1 MGHTQHQARGRR
13 DRGAAQVF
21 VIVPFMELAL
31 PLALKLFPN
40 MLPSTFEDKDKSALE
55 RKKLFQVRVRISAL
69 WAWIRARRLRI
80 IAMRVPI
87 KRTMLADN
95 GKSAR
100 GRKKLFQVFRSQ
112 GQQRCVR
119 AHAHAR
125 LRSLLPSRANV

>member
-55 RKKLFQVRVRISAL
+55 RKKLFQVRVPISAL

-80 IAMRVPI
+80 IAMRVWISAPCL
-87 KRTMLADN
+87 RTAASQRAGARSSSRYFDHRGN
-95 GKSAR
+95 SAA
-100 GRKKLFQVFRSQ
+100 
-112 GQQRCVR
+112 CVHMRMR
-119 AHAHAR
+119 ACVHT
-125 LRSLLPSRANV
+125 